1 MKRATIAAL
10 ISLLLVMPAFAID
23 GGGPPQGPGQNLEQR
38 KAEILKRIDE
48 RLARLQQMK
57 ACIQRAR
64 TQDDARACREK
75 FEVRDR
81 PENRRR

>member
-1 MKRATIAAL
+1 MKRAIIAAS
-10 ISLLLVMPAFAID
+10 ISLALAMPAFAMD
-23 GGGPPQGPGQNLEQR
+23 GGGPPQGPDQNLEQR
-38 KAEILKRIDE
+38 KAEVLKRIDE

-64 TQDDARACREK
+64 THDDARACREK

-81 PENRRR
+81 LENRKR